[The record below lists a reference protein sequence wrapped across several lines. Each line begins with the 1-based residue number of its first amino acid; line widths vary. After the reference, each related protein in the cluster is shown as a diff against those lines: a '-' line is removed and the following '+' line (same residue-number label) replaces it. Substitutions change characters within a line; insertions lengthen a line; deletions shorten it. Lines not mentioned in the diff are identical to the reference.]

1 MLRAPWGGRTLE
13 PGAAAAAE
21 VAEPA
26 QAAVMLRA
34 PIDRSDPIDV
44 FSIDVPVKTPDGTVL
59 EILRRP
65 FGYPSGRLPG
75 DPGPVPPGFDPR
87 TEICHVLS
95 PAAAARCLFG
105 RGYL

>member
-1 MLRAPWGGRTLE
+1 
-13 PGAAAAAE
+13 
-21 VAEPA
+21 
-26 QAAVMLRA
+26 MLRA